1 MWFEILKKDLKKQK
15 SVNLILLLFITLS
28 TIFLASSVSNIF
40 TIMNGLETYMKY
52 ANVSDVMAIFGG
64 EEEKEQF
71 EQWLKSRKEVT
82 EYDKEQLCEIKGD
95 NIFVVREKGTD
106 SIEENGIDFY
116 LGYIGGKY
124 AKPLD
129 SKGND
134 LVLQSGEVGV
144 SPRLMERNK
153 LSIGDELQ
161 FKLSDKVFSYRIAIQ
176 TRDIIYGNE
185 MSGMA
190 RFVFCKEDYDHMVSN
205 CTNRK
210 ILTYG
215 YNTRDSEKTI
225 ESMNQQGFTLL
236 ISAIERDM
244 YSMLYVY
251 DMILAALLIV
261 IGFCLILISLLILR
275 FSLSFTME
283 ENYREIG
290 VMKAIGMRDFS
301 IQKIYLIKY
310 FTIVIIGAVIGFF
323 ISIPVEKKMVDSVSE
338 NMVLNDNTNLL
349 WIHFICSTVII
360 IFVVGMCILFT
371 GKLKKI
377 SAIEA
382 IRNGES
388 GERYQKRKGFSLYK
402 RRYMGTISFLGLNDI
417 FCNKKRYFVLF
428 LTFCISFVLI
438 TIPLNTLT
446 TMESDTMASK
456 FSLNPDAAIYMET
469 VEAKEEEPYHN
480 VTDLKQALHRIEK
493 ELEHKGYL
501 ASLSIGAFC
510 FLEYTINDKGKV
522 IKPLSNYPIGK
533 NGGYCEYAEGEA
545 PKLENEIAFSK
556 KVMKANHLEI
566 GDTVTANIGGKE
578 QEFIITGYYSDYMQL
593 GDSARLNP
601 RIDMSS
607 EILSGYWKA
616 TVEMDTDLTQQE
628 VSHVMKQEFPQY
640 EWVTAQEAIDMNIG
654 SIKDSM
660 RAIQFPMAMMLCF
673 LIMLI
678 SFLMMKLFIVRE
690 KGQLAMLGSIGLRNQ
705 SIQMWLIMRMVW
717 VAMLSMVIA
726 VPLSMLCNQFVL
738 KNIFAIMGAELKIQ
752 VEPWKA
758 YLVYPLILLV
768 GIMIATYFATRS
780 VKKINTSDMK
790 IAE

>member
-1 MWFEILKKDLKKQK
+1 
-15 SVNLILLLFITLS
+15 
-28 TIFLASSVSNIF
+28 
-40 TIMNGLETYMKY
+40 
-52 ANVSDVMAIFGG
+52 
-64 EEEKEQF
+64 
-71 EQWLKSRKEVT
+71 
-82 EYDKEQLCEIKGD
+82 
-95 NIFVVREKGTD
+95 
-106 SIEENGIDFY
+106 
-116 LGYIGGKY
+116 
-124 AKPLD
+124 
-129 SKGND
+129 
-134 LVLQSGEVGV
+134 
-144 SPRLMERNK
+144 
-153 LSIGDELQ
+153 
-161 FKLSDKVFSYRIAIQ
+161 
-176 TRDIIYGNE
+176 
-185 MSGMA
+185 
-190 RFVFCKEDYDHMVSN
+190 
-205 CTNRK
+205 
-210 ILTYG
+210 
-215 YNTRDSEKTI
+215 
-225 ESMNQQGFTLL
+225 
-236 ISAIERDM
+236 
-244 YSMLYVY
+244 
-251 DMILAALLIV
+251 
-261 IGFCLILISLLILR
+261 
-275 FSLSFTME
+275 
-283 ENYREIG
+283 
-290 VMKAIGMRDFS
+290 
-301 IQKIYLIKY
+301 
-310 FTIVIIGAVIGFF
+310 
-323 ISIPVEKKMVDSVSE
+323 
-338 NMVLNDNTNLL
+338 
-349 WIHFICSTVII
+349 
-360 IFVVGMCILFT
+360 
-371 GKLKKI
+371 
-377 SAIEA
+377 
-382 IRNGES
+382 
-388 GERYQKRKGFSLYK
+388 
-402 RRYMGTISFLGLNDI
+402 
-417 FCNKKRYFVLF
+417 
-428 LTFCISFVLI
+428 
-438 TIPLNTLT
+438 
-446 TMESDTMASK
+446 
-456 FSLNPDAAIYMET
+456 MET

-628 VSHVMKQEFPQY
+628 LAQVMKQEFPQY

-660 RAIQFPMAMMLCF
+660 RAIQFPMAMMLCL

-726 VPLSMLCNQFVL
+726 VPLSMLSNQFVL

-758 YLVYPLILLV
+758 YLVYPLILLI
-768 GIMIATYFATRS
+768 GIMTATYFATRS